1 MSFAALAEPPLHPE
15 DFAYGLA
22 LTVDGQE
29 ALYQTILPLDVYR
42 VTTRTDLGDLR
53 VFNSQGEI
61 VPHAIRRAVES
72 GSSKL
77 ALAPLPFFPIYGTA
91 DRKLDGLQLHVQKDG
106 NGTIVDL
113 KSDAQFDS
121 APRVVAYLLDISAI
135 KDPIQSLD
143 LDWKEGSAGFS
154 TRVSVAAGDDL
165 AHWST
170 IVADATLARLEFQG
184 EKLLQRAIEL
194 PAAVRVKYLRLAW
207 SAGQTP
213 FELSGVKAKLAD
225 AITDSP
231 RAWIAAP
238 AGAVPGKPG
247 EYGFDLGAH
256 IPVDRVR
263 VALPQVNTLAQAHLF
278 SRSAIDGPWQSVA
291 DATLYRL
298 ISGGREIHSADLLTA
313 TRSDRYWLLRV
324 EEKGGGLG
332 QGAPV
337 MHAGWLPRPLL
348 FVARGSGPFRL
359 AYGAANV
366 APAET
371 AIENLLPDGG
381 ATTIKIKSA
390 EVGAPLPLGGV
401 ARLTPAAP
409 QFPWKK
415 YLLWGVLVSGVG
427 LLGWMAYRLLKQ
439 MDAKPL

>member
-1 MSFAALAEPPLHPE
+1 VSLAALAEPPLHPE

-22 LTVDGQE
+22 LNADGQE
-29 ALYQTILPLDVYR
+29 ALYQTLLPFDVYR
-42 VTTRTDLGDLR
+42 VTTRTDLGDVR
-53 VFNSQGEI
+53 VFNAQGEI
-61 VPHAIRRAVES
+61 VPHAIRRAAES
-72 GSSKL
+72 GSSKR
-77 ALAPLPFFPIYGTA
+77 APAPLPFFPIYGGA
-91 DRKLDGLQLHVQKDG
+91 DKKLDGLQLHVQKDG
-106 NGTIVDL
+106 NGTIIDL
-113 KSDAQFDS
+113 KSDAQSDA
-121 APRVVAYLLDISAI
+121 APQVVAYLLDISAI
-135 KDPIQSLD
+135 KEPIQSLD
-143 LDWKEGSAGFS
+143 LDWKAGSAGFS
-154 TRVSVAAGDDL
+154 TKVSVAAGDDL

-184 EKLLQRAIEL
+184 EKLVQRAIEL
-194 PAAVRVKYLRLAW
+194 PAVRVKYLRLAW

-213 FELSGVKAKLAD
+213 LELTGVQAKLAD
-225 AITDSP
+225 AVTDSP
-231 RAWIAAP
+231 RLWLAAP
-238 AGAVPGKPG
+238 ATAIAGKPG
-247 EYGFDLGAH
+247 EYSFDLGAH
-256 IPVDRVR
+256 VPVDRVR

-278 SRSAIDGPWQSVA
+278 SRSVVDGPWQSVA

-298 ISGGREIHSADLLTA
+298 ISGGSEIHSADLVTA

-366 APAET
+366 APGET
-371 AIENLLPDGG
+371 SIENLLPDGG
-381 ATTIKIKSA
+381 ATTIKIKGA
-390 EVGAPLPLGGV
+390 EPGTPLPLGGV
-401 ARLTPAAP
+401 ARLSPAAP